1 MVPLYCKAIALL
13 PLTREDPNPA
23 GHAWAASWKAF
34 FFPGIG
40 QAGQFFCRHPHYN
53 PELSKVV
60 WKAKFSHCNKYPP
73 LIIIQDDKKLF
84 PIKQIRSHMWGKQL
98 LMNLRIELGFL
109 QRKIMSESL
118 SLLRTYQR
126 TLNRNTFR
134 RKNGLLQTKLLQ
146 MVTLIKLREGMIA
159 STAKSVL
166 ISNVQVLFTL

>member
-1 MVPLYCKAIALL
+1 MVPLYYKAIALL

-23 GHAWAASWKAF
+23 GHPGHAASWKAF
-34 FFPGIG
+34 FIPG
-40 QAGQFFCRHPHYN
+40 GQFFCRHPHYN

-73 LIIIQDDKKLF
+73 LIIIQDDKKPF
-84 PIKQIRSHMWGKQL
+84 PIKQSRSHMWGKRL

-109 QRKIMSESL
+109 QHKITSQSL
-118 SLLRTYQR
+118 SLLSTYQR

-146 MVTLIKLREGMIA
+146 MVTLIKLGEGMIA

-166 ISNVQVLFTL
+166 ISDVQVLFTL